1 LPQRLSLTDTPAD
14 IVSALQQRWIVAF
27 NQRDVEGLVALYSE
41 ESCLFGGK
49 PDLSLNRSGIRTY
62 FNALPPVR
70 LRAEF
75 GEQTVVRLAPTVI
88 MSAGFMTFERLDT
101 DPPAAPTPFRITL
114 TGGDWQIA
122 GHHASPVVR

>member
-1 LPQRLSLTDTPAD
+1 LTDITAD
-14 IVSALQQRWIVAF
+14 IVSALQQRWIAAF
-27 NQRDVEGLVALYSE
+27 NRRDVEGLVVLYSE

-49 PDLSLNRSGIRTY
+49 PDLSINRSGIRTY

-88 MSAGFMTFERLDT
+88 MSAGFMTFQRLDT
-101 DPPAAPTPFRITL
+101 DPPAAPTPFRIML
-114 TGGDWQIA
+114 TVVDTGAAWKIA
-122 GHHASPVVR
+122 SHHASPVAR

>member
-1 LPQRLSLTDTPAD
+1 LTDIPAD
-14 IVSALQQRWIVAF
+14 IVTALQQRWIAAF
-27 NQRDVEGLVALYSE
+27 NQRDVEGLVALYSD

-49 PDLSLNRSGIRTY
+49 PDLSINRSGIRTY

-88 MSAGFMTFERLDT
+88 MSAGFMTFQRLDT
-101 DPPAAPTPFRITL
+101 DPPAAPTPFGTTL
-114 TGGDWQIA
+114 TVVDTGAARKIA
-122 GHHASPVVR
+122 SRHASPVAR

>member
-1 LPQRLSLTDTPAD
+1 LIDIAAD
-14 IVSALQQRWIVAF
+14 IVSALQQRWIAAF
-27 NQRDVEGLVALYSE
+27 NQRDVEGMVALYSE
-41 ESCLFGGK
+41 QSCLFGGK
-49 PDLSLNRSGIRTY
+49 PDLSIDRPGIRNY

-101 DPPAAPTPFRITL
+101 DPPAVPTPFRIML
-114 TGGDWQIA
+114 TVVDTGVGWKIA

>member
-1 LPQRLSLTDTPAD
+1 MTDIPAD
-14 IVSALQQRWIVAF
+14 IVSALQKRWILAF
-27 NQRDVEGLVALYSE
+27 DLRDVEGLVALYSE

-49 PDLSLNRSGIRTY
+49 PDLSLNRPGIRNY

-88 MSAGFMTFERLDT
+88 VSAGFMTFERLDA

-114 TGGDWQIA
+114 TVVDTGSDWKIA
-122 GHHASPVVR
+122 SHHASPVAR

>member
-1 LPQRLSLTDTPAD
+1 MTDTPAD
-14 IVSALQQRWIVAF
+14 IVSALQQRWISAF

-49 PDLSLNRSGIRTY
+49 PDLSINRSGIRTY

-75 GEQTVVRLAPTVI
+75 GEQSVVRLAPTVI
-88 MSAGFMTFERLDT
+88 MSAGFMTFQRLDT
-101 DPPAAPTPFRITL
+101 DPPATPTPFRITL
-114 TGGDWQIA
+114 TVVDTGATWKIA
-122 GHHASPVVR
+122 SHHASPVAR